1 MEENLQEKLIN
12 KKEIG
17 WETIDEETKKKIFE
31 FSQRYMNFLNK
42 EKKFSI
48 SLITVIRNEEKA
60 LASAQAD
67 ALVFRSAD
75 FHGADR
81 LCDRIYRKPFRAAK
95 AAARRAG
102 SHGRGQS
109 R

>member
-42 EKKFSI
+42 AKTEREFVKETIK
-48 SLITVIRNEEKA
+48 
-60 LASAQAD
+60 LA
-67 ALVFRSAD
+67 R
-75 FHGADR
+75 
-81 LCDRIYRKPFRAAK
+81 
-95 AAARRAG
+95 
-102 SHGRGQS
+102 
-109 R
+109 